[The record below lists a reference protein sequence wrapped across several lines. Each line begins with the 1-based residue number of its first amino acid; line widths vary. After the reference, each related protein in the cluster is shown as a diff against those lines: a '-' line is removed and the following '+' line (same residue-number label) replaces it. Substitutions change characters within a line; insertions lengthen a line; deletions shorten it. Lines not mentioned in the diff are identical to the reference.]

1 METRALLGN
10 QPTGKKREREKA
22 RRRRRPARALPGM
35 MGAPWTASR
44 RVRTPIRPRRCRG
57 GGQTRDAFVRTPGP
71 RRPRRRQ
78 PRHFQTEKNQKRSAV
93 WCAASVAG
101 GNSAESR
108 VAGARG
114 DDTSP
119 RHLQRSVRATRA
131 AYRGFGY
138 RRARVPAVTS
148 PECTALNLGGF
159 SPPRTQFGAVLVVE
173 PSPFSA
179 ASAGLVP
186 VCVPTPITRGCAGV
200 VARRREVQTRSR
212 AALRARV
219 SGCLTCRFA
228 KAHREFKFMR
238 PAGRHFRGCFLTLNH
253 KLTERI
259 KLTTCTSYNAENG

>member
-35 MGAPWTASR
+35 MGPLGPH
-44 RVRTPIRPRRCRG
+44 RV
-57 GGQTRDAFVRTPGP
+57 ALGP
-71 RRPRRRQ
+71 RYDRVDAAEAGKPATHSFGRPGRVA
-78 PRHFQTEKNQKRSAV
+78 PAV
-93 WCAASVAG
+93 VNPAISKPKKTKSEVPCGAASVAG

-114 DDTSP
+114 EDASP
-119 RHLQRSVRATRA
+119 RHLQRGVRATRA